1 MKKLFA
7 FLTALQIICA
17 AHAQE
22 LQLEQARRLIQL
34 PLKCLN
40 QEYPNKI
47 AIVFNQSEQVKEPH
61 ELHPTFYGCFDWH
74 SSVHGHWL
82 IVHLIK
88 QFPQLDSNSHISKRL
103 LEQFTPEKIQQ
114 ELSIFSTK
122 HNGSFERTYGW
133 AWILQLQMELD
144 AWDSPTGKQC
154 ANALRPLTE
163 HIVKSYKDY
172 LPKLVY
178 PIRSG
183 EHTNTAFGLTFAHDY
198 AMHTKDTTFLKLIK
212 QRSIDFYFKDAKSPI
227 QFEPSG
233 YDFLSGT
240 LEEIDLMQR
249 VLDRSTFQKW
259 LKQFLPEITSKK
271 FQLIPGKVLDRTD
284 GKLVHLDGLNFS
296 RAWCLYRLAAHLNSK
311 HLYELANAHLNY
323 SLPNIVDGDYMGE
336 HWLAS
341 FATFALSQKKQVD
354 ATFH

>member
-1 MKKLFA
+1 MKKLLA
-7 FLTALQIICA
+7 FLTALQIISA
-17 AHAQE
+17 AHGQE
-22 LQLEQARRLIQL
+22 LQLDQARRLIQL

-88 QFPQLDSNSHISKRL
+88 QFPQLDSNSNISKRL
-103 LEQFTPEKIQQ
+103 LEQFNPEKIRQ

-133 AWILQLQMELD
+133 AWMLQLQIELD
-144 AWDSPTGKQC
+144 SWDSPTGKQC
-154 ANALRPLTE
+154 AHALRPLTE
-163 HIVKSYKDY
+163 YIVKSYKDY

-198 AMHTKDTTFLKLIK
+198 AIHTKDTSFLKLIK
-212 QRSIDFYFKDAKSPI
+212 QRSTDFYFKDANSPI

-259 LKQFLPEITSKK
+259 LKQFLPKITSKK

-311 HLYELANAHLNY
+311 HLYELGNAHLNH

-341 FATFALSQKKQVD
+341 FAAFALSQKKQVD
-354 ATFH
+354 ATLH